1 MMPDDTP
8 SDDTPIDDTLGIE
21 IDGRACRARKG
32 QMVIEVADANAIPI
46 PRFCYHHKL
55 TVAANC
61 RMCLVEVERAPKPLP
76 ACATP
81 VMEGMKVF
89 TRSKTARAAQKS
101 VMEFLLINH
110 PLDCPIC
117 DQGGECE
124 LQDVAMGYGRD
135 VSRFNERKR
144 AVEDKDLGPLIATDM
159 TRCIHC
165 TRCVRFGEEVAG
177 MPELGAT
184 GRGEDMEIGTFIAG
198 SVDSELSGNVIDL
211 CPVGALTSK
220 PFRFRARAWEME
232 QRDGVAPHDAV
243 GSNIHL
249 HVRRGRVMRVVPRA
263 NEAINEVWLS
273 DRDRFGYEGL
283 YSEDRVRAPMVR
295 RGGTWQEVSWEEAL
309 EATAAGL
316 REVVASSGAAA
327 LGALASASCTTEE
340 LFLFQRLVRGLGSAN
355 VDHRV
360 RQRDFSDQDAAPDH
374 PSIGMG
380 LEDLERVDA
389 ALLIGSCARKEHPIV
404 NHRLRK
410 ASLAG
415 AAVTYLD
422 VMAHDLNLAPAARMV
437 VPPPELVGAL
447 AAVTV
452 AAARIAGREPE
463 GLGALAGGIGDGFG
477 GIGSVGSMGIDPRRW
492 RRADAGGIEGA
503 SIEQAGSA
511 SSVPGDV
518 EGGSGG
524 VGNVLDD
531 GSVPDRIG
539 TGPDEIASGGIEN
552 VPGDTEGVTGGM
564 EVGLGGIDARRL
576 WRADAERIAR
586 ILADAG
592 RSVILLGPQAI
603 DHRDAA
609 ALRGLAA
616 CLADLTGAT
625 LGTLDEGANPAGA
638 WIAGALPH
646 RGPRGAA
653 AESRGLDA
661 RAMIEADLDAWFLM
675 GLEPELDC
683 ADGARALKALNR
695 ARFVVSLGAFRS
707 EAMSEYAHVILPAAA
722 FAETEGTFVNLSGTW
737 QSFGAAVSPY
747 ADARPAW
754 RVLRVLGNLLDL
766 PGFEQETIEDVRAS
780 LGGPVVEGSATAGE
794 SLAAGGPVAAGHPGW
809 TLPRSLPK
817 PAEEANGLTRI
828 APVPMHAVDALVR
841 RSKPLQTT
849 KDAEFAG
856 VGLNPATIERLGLA
870 DGKPAVVRQNGGS
883 VTLRLVADWR
893 VPEGCAYLPAG
904 VPATAALDVG
914 DGAVAID
921 RSTAGG

>member
-1 MMPDDTP
+1 MPDDTLSEAP
-8 SDDTPIDDTLGIE
+8 PGDDTLAIE
-21 IDGRACRARKG
+21 IDGRPFRARKG
-32 QMVIEVADANAIPI
+32 QMVIEVADANAIAI

-81 VMEGMKVF
+81 VMDGMKVF

-124 LQDVAMGYGRD
+124 LQDVAMGYGGD

-165 TRCVRFGEEVAG
+165 TRCVRFGEEIGG
-177 MPELGAT
+177 MPELGAA

-220 PFRFRARAWEME
+220 PFRFRARAWEMA
-232 QRDGVAPHDAV
+232 QRDGVAPHDPV

-249 HVRRGRVMRVVPRA
+249 HVRRGRVMRVAPRA

-309 EATAAGL
+309 DATAAGL
-316 REVVASSGAAA
+316 REVVTEKGGAA
-327 LGALASASCTTEE
+327 LGALASASCTAEE
-340 LFLFQRLVRGLGSAN
+340 LYLFQHLVRGLGSAN

-380 LEDLERVDA
+380 LEDLERLDA
-389 ALLIGSCARKEHPIV
+389 ALLIGSCTRKEHPIV

-415 AAVTYLD
+415 ASVAYLD

-437 VPPPELVGAL
+437 VPPPALAGAL
-447 AAVTV
+447 AAVTM
-452 AAARIAGREPE
+452 AAARTAGREPEGARREQILRKLE
-463 GLGALAGGIGDGFG
+463 GLGALAGGIGDGLG
-477 GIGSVGSMGIDPRRW
+477 GIGSVGTGSG
-492 RRADAGGIEGA
+492 AAGGIGGA
-503 SIEQAGSA
+503 GIEHAGSA
-511 SSVPGDV
+511 SAPGDV
-518 EGGSGG
+518 E
-524 VGNVLDD
+524 NVA
-531 GSVPDRIG
+531 G
-539 TGPDEIASGGIEN
+539 TG
-552 VPGDTEGVTGGM
+552 V
-564 EVGLGGIDARRL
+564 RRL
-576 WRADAERIAR
+576 QRADAERIAR
-586 ILADAG
+586 ALADAG
-592 RSVILLGPQAI
+592 RGAILLGPQAI
-603 DHRDAA
+603 NHRNAA

-638 WIAGALPH
+638 WTAGALPH

-653 AESRGLDA
+653 AEPRGLDA
-661 RAMIEADLDAWFLM
+661 RAMIDADLDAYLLM

-683 ADGARALKALNR
+683 ADGARAREALGH
-695 ARFVVSLGAFRS
+695 ARFVVSLAAFRS

-737 QSFGAAVSPY
+737 QSFGAAVPPY

-766 PGFEQETIEDVRAS
+766 PGFEQETIEDVRAA
-780 LGGPVVEGSATAGE
+780 LGGP
-794 SLAAGGPVAAGHPGW
+794 AAGGVGEPAAGAGEAAAGAGEPAATGSAGW
-809 TLPRSLPK
+809 ILPRSLPE
-817 PAEEANGLTRI
+817 PAEGAERIALARI

-841 RSKPLQTT
+841 RSKPLQAT
-849 KDAEFAG
+849 KDAEFRG
-856 VGLNPATIERLGLA
+856 VGLCPAMIERLGLV
-870 DGKPAVVRQNGGS
+870 DGEPAVVRQNGGS
-883 VTLRLVADWR
+883 VTLRVVADRR

-904 VPATAALDVG
+904 IAATATLDVG
-914 DGAVAID
+914 DGSVIID
-921 RSTAGG
+921 RCSAGG

>member
-1 MMPDDTP
+1 MPDDTP
-8 SDDTPIDDTLGIE
+8 SGDTPSRDTLGIE

-184 GRGEDMEIGTFIAG
+184 GRGEDLEIGTFIAG

-283 YSEDRVRAPMVR
+283 YSEDRARAPMVR
-295 RGGTWQEVSWEEAL
+295 RGGTWREVSWEEAL

-316 REVVASSGAAA
+316 REVVASSGGAA

-646 RGPRGAA
+646 RGSCGAA
-653 AESRGLDA
+653 SEPRGLDA
-661 RAMIEADLDAWFLM
+661 RAMIEAGLDAWFLM

-722 FAETEGTFVNLSGTW
+722 FAETEGTFVNLSGIW
-737 QSFGAAVSPY
+737 QSFGAAVPPY

-914 DGAVAID
+914 DGAVAIN

>member
-1 MMPDDTP
+1 MPEDTP
-8 SDDTPIDDTLGIE
+8 GDDTLAIE
-21 IDGRACRARKG
+21 IDGRPFRARKG
-32 QMVIEVADANAIPI
+32 QMVIEVADANAIAI

-81 VMEGMKVF
+81 VMDGMKVF

-124 LQDVAMGYGRD
+124 LQDVAMGYGGD

-165 TRCVRFGEEVAG
+165 TRCVRFGEEIGG
-177 MPELGAT
+177 MPELGAA
-184 GRGEDMEIGTFIAG
+184 GRGEDMEIGTFIVG

-220 PFRFRARAWEME
+220 PFRFRARAWEMA
-232 QRDGVAPHDAV
+232 QRDGIAPHDPV

-249 HVRRGRVMRVVPRA
+249 HVRRGRVMRVAPRA
-263 NEAINEVWLS
+263 NEAINEVWIS

-309 EATAAGL
+309 DATAAGL

-327 LGALASASCTTEE
+327 LGALASASCTVEE
-340 LFLFQRLVRGLGSAN
+340 LYLFQHLVRGLGSAN

-360 RQRDFSDQDAAPDH
+360 RQRDFSDQDAAPGY

-380 LEDLERVDA
+380 LADLERLDA
-389 ALLIGSCARKEHPIV
+389 ALLIGSCTRKEHPIV

-437 VPPPELVGAL
+437 VPPPALAGAL
-447 AAVTV
+447 AAVTM
-452 AAARIAGREPE
+452 AAARVAGGKLAGARHEQLLRKLE
-463 GLGALAGGIGDGFG
+463 GFGALAGGIGDGLG
-477 GIGSVGSMGIDPRRW
+477 GIGSVGTGSGG
-492 RRADAGGIEGA
+492 AGGIGG
-503 SIEQAGSA
+503 AGSA
-511 SSVPGDV
+511 SAPGDV
-518 EGGSGG
+518 ENVAETG
-524 VGNVLDD
+524 V
-531 GSVPDRIG
+531 
-539 TGPDEIASGGIEN
+539 
-552 VPGDTEGVTGGM
+552 
-564 EVGLGGIDARRL
+564 RRL
-576 WRADAERIAR
+576 QQADAERIAR
-586 ILADAG
+586 ALADAG
-592 RSVILLGPQAI
+592 RGAILLGPQAI
-603 DHRDAA
+603 NHRDAA

-646 RGPRGAA
+646 RGPRGTA
-653 AESRGLDA
+653 AEPRGLDA
-661 RAMIEADLDAWFLM
+661 RAMIEADLDAYLLM

-683 ADGARALKALNR
+683 ADGARAREALNR
-695 ARFVVSLGAFRS
+695 ARFVVSLAAFRS

-737 QSFGAAVSPY
+737 QSFGAAVPPY

-766 PGFEQETIEDVRAS
+766 PGFEQETIEDVRAA
-780 LGGPVVEGSATAGE
+780 LGGPS
-794 SLAAGGPVAAGHPGW
+794 AAGVGEPAAAGNAGW
-809 TLPRSLPK
+809 TLPRSLPE
-817 PAEEANGLTRI
+817 PAEGTEDAEGIALARI

-841 RSKPLQTT
+841 RSKPLQAT
-849 KDAEFAG
+849 KDAEFRG
-856 VGLNPATIERLGLA
+856 VGLCPATIERLGLA
-870 DGKPAVVRQNGGS
+870 DGEPAVVRQNGGS
-883 VTLRLVADWR
+883 VTLRVVADRR
-893 VPEGCAYLPAG
+893 VPEDCAYLPAG
-904 VPATAALDVG
+904 IAATATLDVG
-914 DGAVAID
+914 DGSVIID
-921 RSTAGG
+921 RCSAGG

>member
-1 MMPDDTP
+1 MPEDTP
-8 SDDTPIDDTLGIE
+8 GDDTLAIE
-21 IDGRACRARKG
+21 IDGRPFRARKG
-32 QMVIEVADANAIPI
+32 QMVIEVADANAIAI

-81 VMEGMKVF
+81 VMDGMKVF

-124 LQDVAMGYGRD
+124 LQDVAMGYGGD

-165 TRCVRFGEEVAG
+165 TRCVRFGEEIGG
-177 MPELGAT
+177 MPELGAA
-184 GRGEDMEIGTFIAG
+184 GRGEDMEIGTFIVG

-220 PFRFRARAWEME
+220 PFRFRARAWEMA
-232 QRDGVAPHDAV
+232 QRDGIAPHDPV

-249 HVRRGRVMRVVPRA
+249 HVRRGRVMRVAPRA
-263 NEAINEVWLS
+263 NEAINEVWIS

-309 EATAAGL
+309 DATAAGL
-316 REVVASSGAAA
+316 REVVSEKGGAA
-327 LGALASASCTTEE
+327 LGALASASCTAEE
-340 LFLFQRLVRGLGSAN
+340 LYLFQHLVRGLGSAN

-360 RQRDFSDQDAAPDH
+360 RQRDFSDQDAAPGY

-380 LEDLERVDA
+380 LADLERLDA
-389 ALLIGSCARKEHPIV
+389 ALLIGSCTRKEHPIV

-437 VPPPELVGAL
+437 VPPPALAGAL
-447 AAVTV
+447 AAVTM
-452 AAARIAGREPE
+452 AAARVAGGKLAGARHEQLLHKLE
-463 GLGALAGGIGDGFG
+463 GLGALAGGIGDGLG
-477 GIGSVGSMGIDPRRW
+477 GIGSAGIGSGG
-492 RRADAGGIEGA
+492 AGGIGG
-503 SIEQAGSA
+503 AGSA
-511 SSVPGDV
+511 SAPGDV
-518 EGGSGG
+518 ENVAETG
-524 VGNVLDD
+524 V
-531 GSVPDRIG
+531 
-539 TGPDEIASGGIEN
+539 
-552 VPGDTEGVTGGM
+552 
-564 EVGLGGIDARRL
+564 RRL
-576 WRADAERIAR
+576 QQADAERIAR
-586 ILADAG
+586 ALADAG
-592 RSVILLGPQAI
+592 RGAILLGPQAI
-603 DHRDAA
+603 NHRDAA

-646 RGPRGAA
+646 RGPRGTA
-653 AESRGLDA
+653 AEPRGLDA
-661 RAMIEADLDAWFLM
+661 RAMIEADLDAYLLM

-683 ADGARALKALNR
+683 ADGARAREALNR
-695 ARFVVSLGAFRS
+695 ARFVVSLAAFRS

-737 QSFGAAVSPY
+737 QSFGAAVPPY

-766 PGFEQETIEDVRAS
+766 PGFEQETIEDVRAA
-780 LGGPVVEGSATAGE
+780 LGGPS
-794 SLAAGGPVAAGHPGW
+794 AAGVGEPAAAGNAGW
-809 TLPRSLPK
+809 TLPRSLPE
-817 PAEEANGLTRI
+817 PAEGTEDAEGIALARI

-841 RSKPLQTT
+841 RSKPLQAT
-849 KDAEFAG
+849 KDAEFRG
-856 VGLNPATIERLGLA
+856 VGLCPATIERLGLA
-870 DGKPAVVRQNGGS
+870 DGEPAVVRQNGGS
-883 VTLRLVADWR
+883 VTLRVVADRR
-893 VPEGCAYLPAG
+893 VPEDCAYLPAG
-904 VPATAALDVG
+904 IAATATLDVG
-914 DGAVAID
+914 DGSVIID
-921 RSTAGG
+921 RCSAGG

>member
-1 MMPDDTP
+1 MT
-8 SDDTPIDDTLGIE
+8 DDTLSIE
-21 IDGRACRARKG
+21 IDGRPFRARKG
-32 QMVIEVADANAIPI
+32 QMVIEVTDANAIAI

-81 VMEGMKVF
+81 VMDGMKVF

-124 LQDVAMGYGRD
+124 LQDVAMGYGGD

-165 TRCVRFGEEVAG
+165 TRCVRFGEEIGG

-220 PFRFRARAWEME
+220 PFRFRARAWEMA
-232 QRDGVAPHDAV
+232 QRDGVAPHDPV

-295 RGGTWQEVSWEEAL
+295 RGGTWREVSWEEAL
-309 EATAAGL
+309 DAAAAGL
-316 REVVASSGAAA
+316 REVVASRGGAA
-327 LGALASASCTTEE
+327 LGALASASCTVEE
-340 LFLFQRLVRGLGSAN
+340 LYLFQHLVRGLGSAN

-360 RQRDFSDQDAAPDH
+360 RQRDFSDQDAAPGH

-380 LEDLERVDA
+380 LEDLERLDA
-389 ALLIGSCARKEHPIV
+389 ALLIGSCTRKEHPIV

-415 AAVTYLD
+415 AAVAYLD

-437 VPPPELVGAL
+437 VPPPSLAGAL

-463 GLGALAGGIGDGFG
+463 GLGALAGGIGDSLG
-477 GIGSVGSMGIDPRRW
+477 GIGIDSG
-492 RRADAGGIEGA
+492 AAGGIEGA
-503 SIEQAGSA
+503 DIEQAGSEHA
-511 SSVPGDV
+511 GSASVPGD
-518 EGGSGG
+518 
-524 VGNVLDD
+524 
-531 GSVPDRIG
+531 I
-539 TGPDEIASGGIEN
+539 
-552 VPGDTEGVTGGM
+552 EGVAGGM
-564 EVGLGGIDARRL
+564 GIDPTEIDPRRL
-576 WRADAERIAR
+576 RRTDAERAAAERIAR
-586 ILADAG
+586 TLADAG
-592 RSVILLGPQAI
+592 CSAILLGPQAI
-603 DHRDAA
+603 NHRDAA

-638 WIAGALPH
+638 WIAGVLPH

-661 RAMIEADLDAWFLM
+661 RAMIEADLDAYLLM

-683 ADGARALKALNR
+683 ADGARAREALNR
-695 ARFVVSLGAFRS
+695 ARFVVSLAAFRS

-722 FAETEGTFVNLSGTW
+722 FAETEGTFVNLSGIW

-766 PGFEQETIEDVRAS
+766 PGFEQETIEDVRAA
-780 LGGPVVEGSATAGE
+780 LGGPAAAGE
-794 SLAAGGPVAAGHPGW
+794 PAVGSPGW
-809 TLPRSLPK
+809 TLPRSLPE
-817 PAEEANGLTRI
+817 PVEGTEGAEGITRI

-841 RSKPLQTT
+841 RSKPLQATR
-849 KDAEFAG
+849 DAEFRG
-856 VGLNPATIERLGLA
+856 VGLSPATIERLGLVE
-870 DGKPAVVRQNGGS
+870 GEPAVVRQNEGS
-883 VTLRLVADWR
+883 VTLRVVADRR
-893 VPEGCAYLPAG
+893 VPDGCAYLPVG
-904 VPATAALDVG
+904 VPATATLDAG
-914 DGAVAID
+914 DGSIMID
-921 RSTAGG
+921 RFSAESRVNAQG

>member
-1 MMPDDTP
+1 MPDDTP
-8 SDDTPIDDTLGIE
+8 GDDTLAIE
-21 IDGRACRARKG
+21 IDGRPFRARKG
-32 QMVIEVADANAIPI
+32 QMVIEVADANAIAI

-81 VMEGMKVF
+81 VMDGMKVF

-124 LQDVAMGYGRD
+124 LQDVAMGYGGD

-165 TRCVRFGEEVAG
+165 TRCVRFGEEIGG
-177 MPELGAT
+177 MPELGAA

-220 PFRFRARAWEME
+220 PFRFRARAWEMT
-232 QRDGVAPHDAV
+232 QRAGVAPHDPV

-263 NEAINEVWLS
+263 NEAINEVWIS

-283 YSEDRVRAPMVR
+283 YSEDRVRAPMVK

-309 EATAAGL
+309 DATAAGL

-327 LGALASASCTTEE
+327 LGALASASCTAEE
-340 LFLFQRLVRGLGSAN
+340 LYLFQHLVRGLGSAN

-360 RQRDFSDQDAAPDH
+360 RQRDFSDQDAAPGH

-380 LEDLERVDA
+380 LEDLERLDA
-389 ALLIGSCARKEHPIV
+389 ALLIGSCTRKEHPIV

-415 AAVTYLD
+415 ASVAYLD

-437 VPPPELVGAL
+437 VPPPALAGAL

-452 AAARIAGREPE
+452 AAARIVGREPD
-463 GLGALAGGIGDGFG
+463 GLGALAEGIGDGLG
-477 GIGSVGSMGIDPRRW
+477 GIGSVGTGSGG
-492 RRADAGGIEGA
+492 AGGIGGA
-503 SIEQAGSA
+503 GIEHAGSA
-511 SSVPGDV
+511 SAPGDV
-518 EGGSGG
+518 E
-524 VGNVLDD
+524 NVA
-531 GSVPDRIG
+531 G
-539 TGPDEIASGGIEN
+539 TG
-552 VPGDTEGVTGGM
+552 V
-564 EVGLGGIDARRL
+564 RRL
-576 WRADAERIAR
+576 QRADAERIAR
-586 ILADAG
+586 VLADAG
-592 RSVILLGPQAI
+592 RGAILLGPQAI
-603 DHRDAA
+603 NHRDAA

-653 AESRGLDA
+653 AEPHGLDA
-661 RAMIEADLDAWFLM
+661 RAMIEADLDAYLLM

-683 ADGARALKALNR
+683 ADGARAREALGR
-695 ARFVVSLGAFRS
+695 ARFVVSLAAFRS

-722 FAETEGTFVNLSGTW
+722 FAETEGTFVNLAGTW
-737 QSFGAAVSPY
+737 QSFGAAVPPY

-766 PGFEQETIEDVRAS
+766 PGFEQETIEDVRAA
-780 LGGPVVEGSATAGE
+780 LGGPAAAGAREPAAVGSA
-794 SLAAGGPVAAGHPGW
+794 GW
-809 TLPRSLPK
+809 TLPRSLPE
-817 PAEEANGLTRI
+817 PAEGIEGAEGIALARI

-841 RSKPLQTT
+841 RSKPLQAT
-849 KDAEFAG
+849 KDAEFRG

-870 DGKPAVVRQNGGS
+870 DGEPAVVRQNGGS
-883 VTLRLVADWR
+883 VTLRVVVDRR
-893 VPEGCAYLPAG
+893 VPDGCGYLPAG
-904 VPATAALDVG
+904 IAATVVLDAT
-914 DGAVAID
+914 DGTVVID
-921 RSTAGG
+921 KP

>member
-1 MMPDDTP
+1 MTE
-8 SDDTPIDDTLGIE
+8 DTLSIE
-21 IDGRACRARKG
+21 IDGRPFRARKG
-32 QMVIEVADANAIPI
+32 QMVIEVTDANAIAI

-81 VMEGMKVF
+81 VMDGMKVF

-124 LQDVAMGYGRD
+124 LQDVAMGYGGD

-165 TRCVRFGEEVAG
+165 TRCVRFGEEIGG

-220 PFRFRARAWEME
+220 PFRFRARAWEMV
-232 QRDGVAPHDAV
+232 QRDGVAPHDPV

-263 NEAINEVWLS
+263 NEAINEVWIS

-295 RGGTWQEVSWEEAL
+295 RGGTWREVSWEEAL
-309 EATAAGL
+309 DAAAAGL
-316 REVVASSGAAA
+316 REVVASSGGAA
-327 LGALASASCTTEE
+327 LGALASASCTVEE
-340 LFLFQRLVRGLGSAN
+340 LYLFQHLVRGLGSAN

-360 RQRDFSDQDAAPDH
+360 RQRDFSDQDAAPGH

-380 LEDLERVDA
+380 LEDLERLDA
-389 ALLIGSCARKEHPIV
+389 ALLIGSCTRKEHPIV

-437 VPPPELVGAL
+437 VPPPALAGAL

-463 GLGALAGGIGDGFG
+463 GLGALAGGIGD
-477 GIGSVGSMGIDPRRW
+477 SL
-492 RRADAGGIEGA
+492 GGIEIGSDAAGSIEGTGSEGA
-503 SIEQAGSA
+503 GSEGAGSEQAGSA
-511 SSVPGDV
+511 SAPG
-518 EGGSGG
+518 
-524 VGNVLDD
+524 
-531 GSVPDRIG
+531 
-539 TGPDEIASGGIEN
+539 A
-552 VPGDTEGVTGGM
+552 PGDTEGVAGGM
-564 EVGLGGIDARRL
+564 GIDPAEIDPHRL
-576 WRADAERIAR
+576 QRTDAGRAAAERIAR
-586 ILADAG
+586 TLADAG
-592 RSVILLGPQAI
+592 RSAILLGPQAI
-603 DHRDAA
+603 NHRDAA

-653 AESRGLDA
+653 AEPRGLDA
-661 RAMIEADLDAWFLM
+661 RSMIEAGLDAYLLM

-683 ADGARALKALNR
+683 ADGARAREALGR
-695 ARFVVSLGAFRS
+695 ARFVVSLAAFRS

-747 ADARPAW
+747 ADARPVW

-766 PGFEQETIEDVRAS
+766 PGFEQETIEDVRAA
-780 LGGPVVEGSATAGE
+780 LGGPAAVGEPAAGSA
-794 SLAAGGPVAAGHPGW
+794 GW
-809 TLPRSLPK
+809 TLPRSLPE
-817 PAEEANGLTRI
+817 PVEGAEEITRI

-841 RSKPLQTT
+841 RSKPLQAT
-849 KDAEFAG
+849 KDAEFRG
-856 VGLNPATIERLGLA
+856 VGLSPATIERLSLT
-870 DGKPAVVRQNGGS
+870 DGEPAVVRQNGES
-883 VTLRLVADWR
+883 VTLCVVADRR
-893 VPEGCAYLPAG
+893 VPDDCAYLPAG
-904 VPATAALDVG
+904 IPATVTLGAG
-914 DGAVAID
+914 DSTVAIN
-921 RSTAGG
+921 RPLSVKSSTK